1 MKRHTRSFFGQKTG
15 IIFDSGDYTQESV
28 YLTFI
33 KKLPSEIWEK
43 PSEGQ
48 GIKIKLNL
56 GELIMIR
63 RVLMFMDERWSTVHK
78 YNEEQTSI
86 SVNRNNPEEE
96 EIWISVDKGKD
107 KDKYSK
113 NLRPPETEI
122 LLMLLNHVLEE
133 KIANATVPQAQSNG
147 AGEEDESRTEKKNTP
162 EKQSKVEAKKQEP
175 SKEEPTK
182 DPAKNIKQDTSKK
195 EEGKN
200 DKKTRMQQYY
210 NKTVSF

>member
-48 GIKIKLNL
+48 GIKIKMNL

-63 RVLMFMDERWSTVHK
+63 RVLMFMDDRWSTVHK

-133 KIANATVPQAQSNG
+133 KIANATVPQAQSNTNG
-147 AGEEDESRTEKKNTP
+147 DDESGNEKKNTP
-162 EKQSKVEAKKQEP
+162 EKQPKVETKKQEP
-175 SKEEPTK
+175 PKEEPAK
-182 DPAKNIKQDTSKK
+182 EPLKNIKQGTVKN
-195 EEGKN
+195 EEVKS